1 MLLEL
6 SDISQVSMGT
16 LTHLILRHLSGE
28 SSQVTRDTSQDSHI
42 GQCGELF
49 PMKKHS

>member
-6 SDISQVSMGT
+6 SDTSQVSMGT

-28 SSQVTRDTSQDSHI
+28 SSQVTRDSHI